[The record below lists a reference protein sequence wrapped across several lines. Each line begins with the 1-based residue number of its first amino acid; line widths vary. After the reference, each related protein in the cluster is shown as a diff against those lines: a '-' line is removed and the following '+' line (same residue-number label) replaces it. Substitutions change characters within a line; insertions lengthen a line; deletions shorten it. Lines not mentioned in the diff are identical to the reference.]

1 MKRAGMVVIAL
12 AFIVAIQGFVLSVG
26 QPEIGAALAAAKDPG
41 GLIAFSVSTTS
52 NPFYATMAQGVR
64 DEAKSAGF
72 EVLVLDAQNKID
84 KQTSDVEDA
93 LTKNIKAL
101 LINGVDDGAKPLAL
115 KAMSKGIPVI
125 ALQRNLDEQN
135 AHAFIGTNN
144 VVLGEQLI
152 ADRLFAA
159 LAQVLPT
166 PNPNSPC
173 YSEYGTAAWRSG
185 AMAQSLRACSGS
197 SASSITVTELA
208 KRSAL
213 TSMASRA
220 PVRIAVSCDTEL
232 VASGI
237 LWRIMTSFPV
247 QQTPTTL
254 IPPEAPAARAFSF
267 SSLSSATCATGPRA
281 TSSGSHSCPAGPRN
295 HCPSTRRSSK
305 PWSTATK
312 RRPPTSSVI
321 RRNRPRGFSLRV
333 KMKVFR
339 ST

>member
-26 QPEIGAALAAAKDPG
+26 QPENGAALAAATSPG

-152 ADRLFAA
+152 HWYAKTLGGKESKVLILTGTPGAASSEDRIKGINQTLPAYPNIKVLASQTGYYDRAKSLPVAENMLQRFTEAEAILCLNDEMAMGA
-159 LAQVLPT
+159 LAAAKAMNRKVNITGMDANPDALKAVAEGGIYMTIALP
-166 PNPNSPC
+166 P
-173 YSEYGTAAWRSG
+173 YDIGRMG
-185 AMAQSLRACSGS
+185 VQFAQKKLQGEQIPKRHIMDVSF
-197 SASSITVTELA
+197 VTKENVSRFA
-208 KRSAL
+208 K
-213 TSMASRA
+213 
-220 PVRIAVSCDTEL
+220 
-232 VASGI
+232 
-237 LWRIMTSFPV
+237 
-247 QQTPTTL
+247 
-254 IPPEAPAARAFSF
+254 
-267 SSLSSATCATGPRA
+267 
-281 TSSGSHSCPAGPRN
+281 
-295 HCPSTRRSSK
+295 
-305 PWSTATK
+305 
-312 RRPPTSSVI
+312 
-321 RRNRPRGFSLRV
+321 
-333 KMKVFR
+333 
-339 ST
+339 

>member
-12 AFIVAIQGFVLSVG
+12 AFIVAVQGFVLSVG
-26 QPEIGAALAAAKDPG
+26 QPEKGAALAAAKDPG

-152 ADRLFAA
+152 HWYAKTLSGKESKVLILTGTPGAASSEDRIKGINQTLPAYPNIKVLASQTGYYDRAKSLPVAENMLQRFTEAEAILCLNDEMAMGALAAAKAMNRKVNITGMDANPDALKAIAEGGIYMTIALPPYDIGRMGVQFVQKKLQGEQIPKRHIMDVSFVTKENVSLFA
-159 LAQVLPT
+159 
-166 PNPNSPC
+166 
-173 YSEYGTAAWRSG
+173 
-185 AMAQSLRACSGS
+185 
-197 SASSITVTELA
+197 
-208 KRSAL
+208 K
-213 TSMASRA
+213 
-220 PVRIAVSCDTEL
+220 
-232 VASGI
+232 
-237 LWRIMTSFPV
+237 
-247 QQTPTTL
+247 
-254 IPPEAPAARAFSF
+254 
-267 SSLSSATCATGPRA
+267 
-281 TSSGSHSCPAGPRN
+281 
-295 HCPSTRRSSK
+295 
-305 PWSTATK
+305 
-312 RRPPTSSVI
+312 
-321 RRNRPRGFSLRV
+321 
-333 KMKVFR
+333 
-339 ST
+339 